1 MVRITLIRLMPPDDP
16 MFSNGVEM
24 LSPLGSKRSMP
35 ISPSDTAGAI
45 PDEDLKDDFLDP
57 MVPMFKRP

>member
-1 MVRITLIRLMPPDDP
+1 